1 MKHGEIVWLNPNELV
16 ENKIASKLYS
26 IPENYDM
33 MKENIRQVGILEPII
48 VIDDVVESGNLRLRI
63 AIELGFETV
72 PVIFQPKS
80 DVNASLRVVSHGQQR
95 VKKYSEILA
104 EYKILEA
111 EYPVGKGCRTDLDPV
126 KKSNSEKKKALNI
139 SKPKLTMLKNIEKL
153 GEELY
158 GGESS
163 EYQKVWKEV
172 DAEKASLN
180 QIVKGL
186 KRVKAIRENKFSI
199 PNSVEL
205 NTENAKIYNKSCEN
219 MSEIGDKSIA
229 CIITSPPYF
238 QMRDYGTGVAQRG
251 LEKDVDTFIEGL
263 INDFKDCK
271 RVLKDDGSLWVN
283 LGEAVLS
290 GHYNSIPHKFVIEMM
305 KNGWI
310 FNDEIIWVK
319 SNPIFTQAKRT
330 IRSHEYIFH
339 FVKSENYKYDITWM
353 SELND
358 LSNLISLGTSKKI
371 SNLISAMDFRENIIR
386 TGGNNMSNLR
396 KSCKTQG
403 FNLTHNAAF
412 PITIPLI
419 SILTTSKVG
428 DTILDIYSG
437 TATTGEAALATNRKY
452 IGYEIKPE
460 YIMGS
465 VVRLQDYTTDKV
477 LEAA

>member
-1 MKHGEIVWLNPNELV
+1 MKHGEIVWINPNELV

-26 IPENYDM
+26 TPENYDM

-48 VIDDVVESGNLRLRI
+48 VIDNVVESGNLRLRI
-63 AIELGFETV
+63 AKELGFETV

-80 DVNASLRVVSHGQQR
+80 DVNANLRVVSHGQQR

-111 EYPVGKGCRTDLDPV
+111 EYPVGKGCRTDLDPA
-126 KKSNSEKKKALNI
+126 KKCNMEKKKALNI
-139 SKPKLTMLKNIEKL
+139 SKAKLTMLKNIEKL
-153 GEELY
+153 GEELH
-158 GGESS
+158 GTDST
-163 EYQKVWKEV
+163 EYQKIWKEV
-172 DAEKASLN
+172 DSEKTSLN
-180 QIVKGL
+180 RIVKGL
-186 KRVKAIRENKFSI
+186 KREKAIRENKFSI
-199 PNSVEL
+199 PNRVEL
-205 NTENAKIYNKSCEN
+205 NAENAKIYNKSCEN
-219 MSEIGDKSIA
+219 MSEIEDKSIA

-238 QMRDYGTGVAQRG
+238 QMRDYGTGEAQRG

-263 INDFKDCK
+263 ISDFNDCK

-290 GHYNSIPHKFVIEMM
+290 GHYNAIPHKFVIEMM

-319 SNPIFTQAKRT
+319 NNPIFTQAKRT

-339 FVKSENYKYDITWM
+339 FVKSENYHYDLTWM

-358 LSNLISLGTSKKI
+358 PSNQISLGTSGKI
-371 SNLISAMDFRENIIR
+371 SNLMSAMDFRGNIVR
-386 TGGNNMSNLR
+386 TGGNNMSDLR
-396 KSCKTQG
+396 KSCKKQG

-419 SILTTSKVG
+419 SVLTTSKIG
-428 DTILDIYSG
+428 DTVLDIYSG

-452 IGYEIKPE
+452 VGYELKPE

-465 VVRLQDYTTDKV
+465 VVRLQDYTQDSV
-477 LEAA
+477 LEVA